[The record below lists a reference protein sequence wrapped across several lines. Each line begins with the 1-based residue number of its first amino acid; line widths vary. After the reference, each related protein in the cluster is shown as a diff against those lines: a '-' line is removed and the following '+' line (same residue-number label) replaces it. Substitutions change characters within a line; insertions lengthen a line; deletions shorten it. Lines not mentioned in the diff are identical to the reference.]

1 MKRKIILA
9 LMTIC
14 TLSFVSCGKQEATA
28 TTESIPNAVES
39 AQVELTE
46 TTTETIE
53 STEVVENNTS
63 EAEAKDESTE
73 AEKTTEVTNIEEAEP
88 LSEKDLAF
96 SFLGYDTSVSYT
108 HLTLPTIA

>member
-46 TTTETIE
+46 TTTETSLVDYSQREGSLKE
-53 STEVVENNTS
+53 SHPNIIIFTN
-63 EAEAKDESTE
+63 
-73 AEKTTEVTNIEEAEP
+73 EKNSRTAY
-88 LSEKDLAF
+88 SRAF
-96 SFLGYDTSVSYT
+96 
-108 HLTLPTIA
+108 

>member
-14 TLSFVSCGKQEATA
+14 ILSFVSCGKQEATA

-53 STEVVENNTS
+53 STEVVEDNTS
-63 EAEAKDESTE
+63 EAEAKDDQQRQ
-73 AEKTTEVTNIEEAEP
+73 KRP
-88 LSEKDLAF
+88 QK
-96 SFLGYDTSVSYT
+96 
-108 HLTLPTIA
+108 

>member
-14 TLSFVSCGKQEATA
+14 ILSFVSCGKQEATA

-46 TTTETIE
+46 TTTETSLVDYSQREGSLKE
-53 STEVVENNTS
+53 SHLNIIIFTN
-63 EAEAKDESTE
+63 
-73 AEKTTEVTNIEEAEP
+73 EKSSGTP
-88 LSEKDLAF
+88 YS
-96 SFLGYDTSVSYT
+96 
-108 HLTLPTIA
+108 

>member
-14 TLSFVSCGKQEATA
+14 ILSFVSCGKQEATA

-39 AQVELTE
+39 AQVETTE

-53 STEVVENNTS
+53 STEVVKITQV
-63 EAEAKDESTE
+63 KQKR
-73 AEKTTEVTNIEEAEP
+73 KTNQQRQKRP
-88 LSEKDLAF
+88 QK
-96 SFLGYDTSVSYT
+96 
-108 HLTLPTIA
+108 

>member
-53 STEVVENNTS
+53 STEVVEDNTS
-63 EAEAKDESTE
+63 EAETKDESTRGR
-73 AEKTTEVTNIEEAEP
+73 
-88 LSEKDLAF
+88 KDHRSNQHRRSRATF
-96 SFLGYDTSVSYT
+96 RKR
-108 HLTLPTIA
+108 PCI

>member
-14 TLSFVSCGKQEATA
+14 ILSFVSCGKQEATA

-53 STEVVENNTS
+53 STEVVEV
-63 EAEAKDESTE
+63 KQKR
-73 AEKTTEVTNIEEAEP
+73 KTNQQRQKRP
-88 LSEKDLAF
+88 QK
-96 SFLGYDTSVSYT
+96 
-108 HLTLPTIA
+108 

>member
-39 AQVELTE
+39 AQVETTE
-46 TTTETIE
+46 TTTETSLVDYSQREGSLKE
-53 STEVVENNTS
+53 SHPNIIIFTN
-63 EAEAKDESTE
+63 
-73 AEKTTEVTNIEEAEP
+73 EKSSGTP
-88 LSEKDLAF
+88 YS
-96 SFLGYDTSVSYT
+96 
-108 HLTLPTIA
+108 

>member
-14 TLSFVSCGKQEATA
+14 ILSFVSCGKQEATA

-46 TTTETIE
+46 TTTETSLVDYSQREGSLKE
-53 STEVVENNTS
+53 SHLNIIIFTNEKSSGTPYS
-63 EAEAKDESTE
+63 EA
-73 AEKTTEVTNIEEAEP
+73 
-88 LSEKDLAF
+88 F
-96 SFLGYDTSVSYT
+96 
-108 HLTLPTIA
+108 

>member
-14 TLSFVSCGKQEATA
+14 ILSFVSCGKQEATA

-46 TTTETIE
+46 TTMETSLVDYSQREGSLKE
-53 STEVVENNTS
+53 SHLNIIIFTN
-63 EAEAKDESTE
+63 
-73 AEKTTEVTNIEEAEP
+73 EKSSGTP
-88 LSEKDLAF
+88 YS
-96 SFLGYDTSVSYT
+96 
-108 HLTLPTIA
+108 

>member
-14 TLSFVSCGKQEATA
+14 TLSFVSYGKQEATA

-53 STEVVENNTS
+53 SLNV
-63 EAEAKDESTE
+63 
-73 AEKTTEVTNIEEAEP
+73 
-88 LSEKDLAF
+88 
-96 SFLGYDTSVSYT
+96 
-108 HLTLPTIA
+108 

>member
-39 AQVELTE
+39 AQVETTE

-53 STEVVENNTS
+53 STEVVEDNTS

-88 LSEKDLAF
+88 LSEKTL
-96 SFLGYDTSVSYT
+96 
-108 HLTLPTIA
+108 HLVFWDMIHIMNM

>member
-14 TLSFVSCGKQEATA
+14 ILSFASCGKQETTATA
-28 TTESIPNAVES
+28 EPIPTTVES

-53 STEVVENNTS
+53 ST
-63 EAEAKDESTE
+63 
-73 AEKTTEVTNIEEAEP
+73 
-88 LSEKDLAF
+88 
-96 SFLGYDTSVSYT
+96 
-108 HLTLPTIA
+108 

>member
-46 TTTETIE
+46 TTTETK
-53 STEVVENNTS
+53 NQ
-63 EAEAKDESTE
+63 AA
-73 AEKTTEVTNIEEAEP
+73 
-88 LSEKDLAF
+88 
-96 SFLGYDTSVSYT
+96 
-108 HLTLPTIA
+108 

>member
-14 TLSFVSCGKQEATA
+14 ILSFVSCGKQEATA

-46 TTTETIE
+46 TTTETSLVDYSQREGSLKE
-53 STEVVENNTS
+53 SHPNIIIFTN
-63 EAEAKDESTE
+63 
-73 AEKTTEVTNIEEAEP
+73 EKSSGTP
-88 LSEKDLAF
+88 
-96 SFLGYDTSVSYT
+96 YDMYPRT
-108 HLTLPTIA
+108 

>member
-14 TLSFVSCGKQEATA
+14 ILSFVSCGKQEATA

-46 TTTETIE
+46 TTMETSLVDYSQREGSLKE
-53 STEVVENNTS
+53 SHPNIIIFTN
-63 EAEAKDESTE
+63 
-73 AEKTTEVTNIEEAEP
+73 EKSSGTP
-88 LSEKDLAF
+88 
-96 SFLGYDTSVSYT
+96 YDMYPRT
-108 HLTLPTIA
+108 

>member
-14 TLSFVSCGKQEATA
+14 ILSFASCGKQETTATA
-28 TTESIPNAVES
+28 EPIPTAVES

-53 STEVVENNTS
+53 STEVKITQV
-63 EAEAKDESTE
+63 KQKR
-73 AEKTTEVTNIEEAEP
+73 KTNQQRQKRP
-88 LSEKDLAF
+88 QK
-96 SFLGYDTSVSYT
+96 
-108 HLTLPTIA
+108 

>member
-14 TLSFVSCGKQEATA
+14 ILSFVSCGKQEATA

-46 TTTETIE
+46 TTMETSLVDYSQREGSLKE
-53 STEVVENNTS
+53 SHPNIIIFTN
-63 EAEAKDESTE
+63 
-73 AEKTTEVTNIEEAEP
+73 EKSSGTP
-88 LSEKDLAF
+88 YS
-96 SFLGYDTSVSYT
+96 
-108 HLTLPTIA
+108 

>member
-14 TLSFVSCGKQEATA
+14 ILSFVSCGKQEATA

-39 AQVELTE
+39 AQVETTE

-53 STEVVENNTS
+53 STEVVEVITMQINET
-63 EAEAKDESTE
+63 ERKDD
-73 AEKTTEVTNIEEAEP
+73 IW
-88 LSEKDLAF
+88 
-96 SFLGYDTSVSYT
+96 
-108 HLTLPTIA
+108 